1 MYMQGLIFWV
11 TGMPSRAH
19 SCYKSGRSSV
29 IIIHSSADY
38 MPCVEL
44 FCCVDMTALSNGD
57 IELKLKME
65 GI

>member
-1 MYMQGLIFWV
+1 M
-11 TGMPSRAH
+11 AH